1 MGTRFEVVLVGRDAI
16 HARAAGE
23 AALAC
28 VVECDARFSR
38 FRSDSMVS
46 RIARASREDPGAWV
60 AVDAACLELLQRAEA
75 LRRASGGAFDV
86 AQRRAGLGSDDACS
100 PTLEFDSATRRVRL
114 LGRAAIVDLGA
125 IAKGFALDL
134 AANSL
139 REAGVEIALMHG
151 GTSSVIALGA
161 PRGGWK
167 ISLGAS
173 FDGEVVPL
181 ERRAL
186 SVSAARQADGRA
198 HLVEPASGAALEAD
212 ARVCVTAANAADAD
226 ALSTALLVRAAR
238 GDWSDIPG
246 YEYRARFAQPLNPA
260 LAHP

>member
-1 MGTRFEVVLVGRDAI
+1 MGTRFEIVLEGRDSV

-28 VVECDARFSR
+28 VAECDARFSR

-46 RIARASREDPGAWV
+46 RIARAAREAPGEWV
-60 AVDAACLELLQRAEA
+60 AIDGACCELLERAEG

-86 AQRRAGLGSDDACS
+86 AQRPAGREGVDAGSA
-100 PTLEFDSATRRVRL
+100 TLELEPASRRARL
-114 LGRAAIVDLGA
+114 LGRDAFVDLGA

-134 AANSL
+134 AAASL
-139 REAGVEIALMHG
+139 RESGVEVALMHG

-161 PRGGWK
+161 PRGGWT
-167 ISLGAS
+167 ISLGES
-173 FDGEVVPL
+173 FDGERLQL
-181 ERRAL
+181 EQRAL

-198 HLVEPASGAALEAD
+198 HLVDPASGATVEAD
-212 ARVCVTAANAADAD
+212 MRVCVTAASATDAD

-238 GDWSDIPG
+238 GIPG
-246 YEYRARFAQPLNPA
+246 EIPGFEYRARFAQPLHVA